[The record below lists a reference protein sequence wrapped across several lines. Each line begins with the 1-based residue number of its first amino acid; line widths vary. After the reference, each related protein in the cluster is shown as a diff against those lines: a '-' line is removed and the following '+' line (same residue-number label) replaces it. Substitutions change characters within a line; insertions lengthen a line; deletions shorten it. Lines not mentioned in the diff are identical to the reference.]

1 MDTKSFGIFEQDVGG
16 TLYIGVNVGTSES
29 VTEHKTIM
37 SYMNEAQKRI
47 WIFSPFVT
55 PEYIDKLMEFVDKEI
70 DVRLI
75 TNCNEKL
82 RKSDR
87 LKNSMTIDKEK
98 EESAYRYSYYKLSA
112 ELDSKISLLKA
123 KWWKGSNQKVKEDNI
138 DSCFSAKC
146 HAKIYLIDDFVIIGS
161 ANFTKYS
168 FTSNLETTFVIRN
181 KSVVRQVCDFFEQ
194 MKTNEDFITPFVEE
208 RCYINSAEKLLSE
221 IGKLTSD
228 EWNRIQPFLI
238 EQVKKA
244 TNPEYAKYDS
254 LKDVMDNLL
263 ILSPEVLN
271 PIKAMIQTAAQ
282 FELEKKETAV

>member
-1 MDTKSFGIFEQDVGG
+1 MDTKGFGIYEQDVGG

-37 SYMNEAQKRI
+37 SYMSEAQKRI

-181 KSVVRQVCDFFEQ
+181 KSVVRQVCEFFEQ

-228 EWNRIQPFLI
+228 EWNRIQPLLI
-238 EQVKKA
+238 EQVRKA

-282 FELEKKETAV
+282 LELEKKETAV